1 MSKSD
6 TKEWLKEVVKLS
18 MLYDFYGELL
28 NDNAKTVFEGYV
40 LNDMTLAEIS
50 EETGISRQGVHD
62 TMKRTVDKLNNYE
75 EKLHLIEKFNSIK
88 EDVARIKDIA
98 LLVKEGDV
106 SRVDDIVAIS
116 NGIVDSY

>member
-62 TMKRTVDKLNNYE
+62 TMKRTVDKLNNFE
-75 EKLHLIEKFNSIK
+75 EKLHLVEKFNSIK
-88 EDVARIKDIA
+88 EDVAKLKDIA

-106 SRVDDIVAIS
+106 SKVDDIVTIS
-116 NGIVDSY
+116 NEIVDFY